1 MTTHPKFE
9 LKKSKNNKFY
19 FNLTAKNGQV
29 IATSEMY
36 STKSAAENGIR
47 STKEN
52 APLADLEDQTSQ
64 S

>member
-9 LKKSKNNKFY
+9 LKKSKNNKFF

-29 IATSEMY
+29 LATSELY

-47 STKEN
+47 SAKEN
-52 APLADLEDQTSQ
+52 APLADLDDQTAQ
-64 S
+64 A